1 MNGNEWRDN
10 GSEKANFLN
19 IGLGPGRVVET
30 RIIPI
35 WYEKSEGIDNKV
47 FVDSFI
53 ISVLGMSTCIVNCLW

>member
-10 GSEKANFLN
+10 GSEKANLLN

-47 FVDSFI
+47 LVIRLLS
-53 ISVLGMSTCIVNCLW
+53 MY